1 MNALTDIQMKAIYA
15 GLAKAGLRNQRIVS
29 LHLEPAKAPVA
40 AVAPGALAAQD
51 VAQSSLDV
59 TNLCHAQQLPSGGY
73 VINCDS

>member
-1 MNALTDIQMKAIYA
+1 
-15 GLAKAGLRNQRIVS
+15 